1 MTTTGVQGTQGYAEE
16 AEAFIARA
24 DGVSFAEKHAITLHL
39 TPVAP
44 ARVLDIGAGGGH
56 DAAAFAA
63 MGHRVVAVE
72 PTPAMLAGAIA
83 RHDNPAISWLDDSL
97 PDLAV
102 VSARG
107 EVFDLIL
114 LSAVWMHLD
123 AVERRRA
130 MPRIAAL
137 LAEGGVMILS
147 LRHGPVP
154 PGRRM
159 FEVFADE
166 TIALAEAEGL
176 RTVLHEHRGSI
187 QEQNRRAGVTWTILA
202 FSRDCGRHPLGPAA
216 TP

>member
-1 MTTTGVQGTQGYAEE
+1 MTTTSVRGTQGYAEE

-24 DGVSFAEKHAITLHL
+24 DGVPFAQKHATTLHL
-39 TPVAP
+39 TPAAP

-63 MGHRVVAVE
+63 MGHSVLAVE

-83 RHDNPAISWLDDSL
+83 RHDHPAISWLNDSL
-97 PDLAV
+97 PDLAL
-102 VSARG
+102 VSAGG
-107 EVFDLIL
+107 ETFDLIL

-123 AVERRRA
+123 AAERRRA

-137 LAEGGVMILS
+137 LADGGVMLLS

-154 PGRRM
+154 PGRLM

-176 RTVLHEHRGSI
+176 RTVLQEQRGSL

-202 FSRDCGRHPLGPAA
+202 FERPKSSTARSPSAG
-216 TP
+216 T